1 MHRAGSRTRLAIGL
15 ALFFW
20 GAQSFGGTDTA
31 ATVTVSTTV
40 SANCKIQSTPGTLA
54 FGNYDPV
61 SVNSSTPLD
70 ATSYTI
76 TIACVGGS
84 APRVDIDF
92 GQNATGSPRR
102 LKSGVA
108 NFLNYDI
115 YKPTGASN
123 NTCFSGAPAV
133 WGTGATNGFTPASNP
148 GNTANQTYTLCARI
162 PAGQDPAIGSYSDQ
176 VSAIVNF

>member
-1 MHRAGSRTRLAIGL
+1 MHRAGSATRLAKWL

-20 GAQSFGGTDTA
+20 CSLSFGGTDTA

-54 FGNYDPV
+54 LGNYDPV
-61 SVNSSTPLD
+61 TVNQTTPLD
-70 ATSYTI
+70 MTGYTI

-84 APRVDIDF
+84 APRVDIDY
-92 GQNATGSPRR
+92 GQNAIGSPRR
-102 LKSGVA
+102 LKSGAA

-115 YKPTGASN
+115 YKPTGPSN
-123 NTCFSGAPAV
+123 NTCFSGSPAV

-148 GNTANQTYTLCARI
+148 GSTANQTYSLCARI
-162 PAGQDPAIGSYSDQ
+162 PAGQDPAVGSYSDQ